1 MLQIGKT
8 GTLIMRLTLRTLLAY
23 LDDVLEPAQ
32 TKQIGQK
39 IQESPVAGVL
49 VSRIRE
55 VMRRRRLSAPDVS
68 GSHIGIDSNIVAQY
82 LDNTLPANQVAEVE
96 RVLLS
101 SDELLAEVAA
111 CHQVLTLVL
120 GQPSEVSSHSRE
132 RLYALGPVSAADKLH
147 LDDAPPTSL
156 EVGSMATAGQPT
168 LTAASSTTPGIQ
180 IVRPASSQEIPEYLR
195 PNPWS
200 KVVGPTIAVAAIMVA
215 CVGLLWLDP
224 SFMTGLNQAQR
235 ELGKSSRGASNI
247 RHKPAQADV
256 ADDSMETNANVGDS
270 DSTAAMNAATNSNST
285 VIARLDPA
293 PPPDEPDDT
302 NALPN
307 TSSKTNVPVPATV
320 SVKPKAVIPATAVPV
335 PPAPDRPKPVLAAP
349 TVPVLFT
356 SNEGVLLHFNAAD
369 QHWLLT
375 PKQSV
380 VKAGELLASLEPYEA
395 ALTFDQGAVRATVLG
410 DSMVRVMDATDS
422 AKTGLEI
429 QRGRVLFHGSRQ
441 DPPRSTALSIV
452 VGQDIWKLELLTPE
466 TVCALEVLP
475 LQPLGFE
482 KVREPNRYSSV
493 LYVLAGR
500 VQWTTALG
508 ATQEVIERTGL
519 PISSEHVAGGK
530 QAAVSFPTAPE
541 WTDASKRK
549 LNPLRRYAT
558 LFEKEFSLD
567 QPAEASLLALLQHA
581 NSKVSELAVRG
592 LALTRSYPALVQA
605 LAECH
610 HEEGRF
616 AARDGL
622 YLWLPLNAEHGALLQ
637 KELGN
642 HYPPADVEVMYRLLW
657 GFTRDDGRD
666 KLTSIQLVGLLRS
679 NRVEVREL
687 ADFWIERLIG
697 RKTEFRAVNLPNQR
711 EPQVRRIEKLIDDD
725 GALIK
730 GE

>member
-1 MLQIGKT
+1 
-8 GTLIMRLTLRTLLAY
+8 MRLTLRTLLAY

-32 TKQIGQK
+32 TKQIGLK

-120 GQPSEVSSHSRE
+120 GQPCEVSTHSRE
-132 RLYALGPVSAADKLH
+132 RLYALGPVTAADKLR
-147 LDDAPPTSL
+147 LDEAPPASL
-156 EVGSMATAGQPT
+156 EVGSMATAGQSSV
-168 LTAASSTTPGIQ
+168 TAVPAATPGIPS
-180 IVRPASSQEIPEYLR
+180 VRPASSQEIPEYLR

-200 KVVGPTIAVAAIMVA
+200 KAVGPTIAVAAIVVA
-215 CVGLLWLDP
+215 CVGLLLLDT
-224 SFMTGLNQAQR
+224 SFTTGLNRAKL
-235 ELGKSSRGASNI
+235 ELGKSSRGANST
-247 RHKPAQADV
+247 RHKPAQSDV
-256 ADDSMETNANVGDS
+256 AVDSVGTIANVGDS
-270 DSTAAMNAATNSNST
+270 DSPAAMNAATNPNST
-285 VIARLDPA
+285 AIARLDPA
-293 PPPDEPDDT
+293 PPPDERDDT
-302 NALPN
+302 KVLP
-307 TSSKTNVPVPATV
+307 KTPSTTNLPAPATV
-320 SVKPKAVIPATAVPV
+320 AVKPKTVIPATPDPV
-335 PPAPDRPKPVLAAP
+335 PPVPDKPKPVLAVP

-356 SNEGVLLHFNAAD
+356 SNEGVLLHFNDAD

-375 PKQSV
+375 PRQSA
-380 VKAGELLASLEPYEA
+380 VKTGELLASLEPYEA
-395 ALTFDQGAVRATVLG
+395 ALSFDQGAVRATVLG
-410 DSMVRVMDATDS
+410 DSIVRAMDATDV
-422 AKTGLEI
+422 ATTGLEV
-429 QRGRVLFHGSRQ
+429 QRGRVLFQGSRQ
-441 DPPRSTALSIV
+441 DPPRSTALSII

-466 TVCALEVLP
+466 TACAVEVLP
-475 LQPLGFE
+475 PQPIGFE
-482 KVREPNRYSSV
+482 KVRESNRYSGV

-500 VQWTTALG
+500 VKWTTALG
-508 ATQEVIERTGL
+508 AAQEVLERTGL
-519 PISSEHVAGGK
+519 PISSEQAQENK
-530 QAAVSFPTAPE
+530 QAAVSFTTAPD

-567 QPAEASLLALLQHA
+567 QPAEASLLALLPHA

-592 LALTRSYPALVQA
+592 LALTQSYPALVQA

-622 YLWLPLNAEHGALLQ
+622 SLWLPLGTEHGALLR

-642 HYPPADVEVMYRLLW
+642 HYPPADVEIMYRLLW
-657 GFTRDDGRD
+657 GYTRDDGRD

-697 RKTEFRAVNLPNQR
+697 RKTEFRAANLPNQR
-711 EPQVRRIEKLIDDD
+711 EPQVRRIEKLIDED

-730 GE
+730 DQ